1 MDKQFLTPEE
11 LLRLNEL
18 NEKRIQL
25 TKNFGSLEFDLQ
37 AIIIEKNKV
46 IAKLEEVTEA
56 SENIALELQEKYGEG
71 NVNID
76 TGEFIKR

>member
-1 MDKQFLTPEE
+1 MNKQFLTPEE
-11 LLRLNEL
+11 LSKLNEL
-18 NEKRIQL
+18 NKKRTQL

-37 AIIIEKNKV
+37 TIIIEKNKIIV
-46 IAKLEEVTEA
+46 ELEKITKA
-56 SENIALELQEKYGEG
+56 SEDIALELQKKYGEG

>member
-56 SENIALELQEKYGEG
+56 SENIALELQKKYGEG